1 MDLINEFL
9 LFFKMDYTQSVF
21 IKETNLAQN
30 ISRDKLVKN
39 LALKENI
46 DPDRPVLMHIVTQYL
61 KGMMGGMPP
70 TGFQAPA
77 NNNKKT
83 NELENNKK
91 KNVVEPVEEKINNL
105 FTKKREASPVIF
117 FIFLKRKKKNCF
129 FEGGNKKRE
138 KK

>member
-1 MDLINEFL
+1 
-9 LFFKMDYTQSVF
+9 MDYTQSVF

-61 KGMMGGMPP
+61 KGLMGGIPP

-91 KNVVEPVEEKINNL
+91 KNVVE
-105 FTKKREASPVIF
+105 KRNKMWDTFFNELYSHNDLNRIIF
-117 FIFLKRKKKNCF
+117 IHMFKNSRKY
-129 FEGGNKKRE
+129 
-138 KK
+138 

>member
-1 MDLINEFL
+1 MKTTVFLNFFLGQNILDLINEFL

-30 ISRDKLVKN
+30 IPRDKLVKN

-61 KGMMGGMPP
+61 KGMIGGMPP
-70 TGFQAPA
+70 TTA
-77 NNNKKT
+77 NNKKT

-91 KNVVEPVEEKINNL
+91 KNVGEPVEEKNNGL
-105 FTKKREASPVIF
+105 FTKKREASPV
-117 FIFLKRKKKNCF
+117 
-129 FEGGNKKRE
+129 
-138 KK
+138 